1 MEDNK
6 TILTIHKSDGTTEE
20 VEEVVS
26 FEFNDTKKRYL
37 VYTKNEVDANGNV
50 TIYVTEVV
58 TDNMGTR
65 FLGVETD
72 EEWAR
77 IKDVLRQLAKKEE
90 AQGGL

>member
-6 TILTIHKSDGTTEE
+6 KILTINKLDGTTEE
-20 VEEVVS
+20 VEEVIS
-26 FEFNDTKKRYL
+26 FEFNDTKKRYV
-37 VYTKNEVDANGNV
+37 VYTKNEVDQNGNV

-58 TDNMGTR
+58 KDENGTR

-77 IKDVLRQLAKKEE
+77 IKDVLRKLAKKDE
-90 AQGGL
+90 A

>member
-6 TILTIHKSDGTTEE
+6 RILTINKLDGTTEE
-20 VEEVVS
+20 VEEVIS
-26 FEFNDTKKRYL
+26 FEFNDTKKRYV
-37 VYTKNEVDANGNV
+37 VYTKNEVDQNGNV

-58 TDNMGTR
+58 NDENGTR

-77 IKDVLRQLAKKEE
+77 IKDVLRKLAKKEE
-90 AQGGL
+90 A